1 MTESAPV
8 LRTIL
13 DLLEIRGCRT
23 EFQPQALGR
32 GRGAWVIFYP
42 EHVMLGE
49 VLPQAF
55 RSRMIY
61 PDERGEKQAMELLKE
76 LNAGYAPSNLITPE
90 TMAAEALEEL
100 KKAFTYDS

>member
-1 MTESAPV
+1 MTDATPG

-23 EFQPQALGR
+23 EFQPQALGP

-42 EHVMLGE
+42 VDVWGTADAA
-49 VLPQAF
+49 PF

-61 PDERGEKQAMELLKE
+61 PDERGETQAMDLLKE
-76 LNAGYAPSNLITPE
+76 LNARHAPSNLITPE
-90 TMAAEALEEL
+90 TMAFEALEEL
-100 KKAFTYDS
+100 KKALTYP